1 MIKKII
7 GFVLVLIF
15 LYILFGPTPLEWIKN
30 FIGWFIKI
38 LKRTGYK
45 GIF

>member
-7 GFVLVLIF
+7 GFLLVLVF
-15 LYILFGPTPLEWIKN
+15 LYILFGPTPLKWIEKA
-30 FIGWFIKI
+30 ISWFIKI
-38 LKRTGYK
+38 LSRTGYK